1 MMRPL
6 RCTGG
11 RLLGRKCAGG
21 ETFVLETRIRNPEV
35 QEGARLVLTPTIS
48 GVQKVSSGASVINT
62 CFLSFFLSHCVSVR
76 HTRIECLD
84 NVTKGF
90 LSMPVNRSAV
100 RAVAAELVRAEG
112 A

>member
-1 MMRPL
+1 MMRPH

-11 RLLGRKCAGG
+11 RLLGGKCAGG
-21 ETFVLETRIRNPEV
+21 ETFVVETRVRNSEV
-35 QEGARLVLTPTIS
+35 QEGAGLVLALHIS

-84 NVTKGF
+84 NVTMAF
-90 LSMPVNRSAV
+90 LSVPVNRSAV
-100 RAVAAELVRAEG
+100 RAVAAELVWTEG